1 MTGGRPDRRTPRA
14 VRHLAT
20 VLRSFR
26 RRAVPKW
33 VRPVLSTGLG
43 ATPAARLGH
52 CSFLDV
58 ASEFLLSFFF
68 GGCWPF
74 SSSSSWSSP
83 SSLSSPPSVRPTT
96 GDFVSSPVDVLFLV
110 ERAFF
115 RQQKNDAC
123 DATRGRPIELIRSAR
138 NETKRTTT
146 TTTTRNEIKVTKRR
160 RPQTSLCAKR
170 RGTDNR
176 RLGRR
181 RLLFCFFLLLRLL
194 FFPFDSPAPSTRNF
208 HSKYENGGGCWRVS
222 ISLWRSPLSS
232 VLVCVCVSVCVCVC

>member
-1 MTGGRPDRRTPRA
+1 MGQARSIDGTWRDASGPARSLLLSRRRQRIFVVVFFWGVLAFFFFFFLVVAVVVIIAALGSADDGRFCFVAGGCSFSRRTRF
-14 VRHLAT
+14 L
-20 VLRSFR
+20 S
-26 RRAVPKW
+26 PKK
-33 VRPVLSTGLG
+33 T
-43 ATPAARLGH
+43 
-52 CSFLDV
+52 
-58 ASEFLLSFFF
+58 
-68 GGCWPF
+68 
-74 SSSSSWSSP
+74 
-83 SSLSSPPSVRPTT
+83 
-96 GDFVSSPVDVLFLV
+96 
-110 ERAFF
+110 
-115 RQQKNDAC
+115 KNDAC

-138 NETKRTTT
+138 NETRRTTT